1 MGIFDKFFKETQES
15 IDWPND
21 ADGDVLRRMKESG
34 FDFSKIHS
42 IDFNIDLQEWPPEQG
57 LVDALI
63 AEYGDIQ
70 GYEPEEN
77 VNGYLQFQINDKV
90 TYELVTKTQEN
101 ATKLAVPFGGVC
113 ESWGV
118 MQE

>member
-42 IDFNIDLQEWPPEQG
+42 IDFNIDSMLSGQRRKKNRPETHF
-57 LVDALI
+57 LL
-63 AEYGDIQ
+63 
-70 GYEPEEN
+70 
-77 VNGYLQFQINDKV
+77 
-90 TYELVTKTQEN
+90 
-101 ATKLAVPFGGVC
+101 
-113 ESWGV
+113 
-118 MQE
+118 